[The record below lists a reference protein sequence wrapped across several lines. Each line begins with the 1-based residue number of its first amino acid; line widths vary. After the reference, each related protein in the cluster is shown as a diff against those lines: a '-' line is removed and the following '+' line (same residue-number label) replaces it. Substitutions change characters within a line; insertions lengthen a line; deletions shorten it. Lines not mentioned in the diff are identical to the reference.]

1 MSSQPMVFINT
12 IGPII
17 AKVAKIRGYH
27 VASPVVAQACVES
40 RFGDSVLSDKYFN
53 YFGLKAGS
61 YWKGRMVNL
70 KTKEE
75 YTVGNLT
82 TIKDNFRVYDNME
95 DGVNGYFDFINTKRY
110 ANLKLATTPRQYL
123 EYIKA
128 DGYATSSTYVNTN
141 MNYIN
146 KYGLTK
152 FDFSGVIPADVRPTI
167 KRGSMGS
174 DVEFLQQKL
183 RQIGYNP
190 GAIDGA
196 FGPKTYEA
204 VMAFQA
210 EHGLTVDGIVGPKTW
225 AALG

>member
-1 MSSQPMVFINT
+1 MVFINT

-40 RFGDSVLSDKYFN
+40 RFGDSLLSARYFN

-61 YWKGRMVNL
+61 YWKGKTVNL

-82 TIKDNFRVYDNME
+82 TIKDNFRVYDSME

-152 FDFSGVIPADVRPTI
+152 FDFEESSGVIPNDSKPTL
-167 KRGSMGS
+167 KRGSMGE
-174 DVEFLQQKL
+174 DVIALQTKLQKM
-183 RQIGYNP
+183 GYNP

-196 FGPKTYEA
+196 FGPKTSEA